1 MTCPMKNNCG
11 LLGGVAAAALLAV
24 VAKPFVS
31 WSRKKAAAKGF
42 SKEEVQ
48 DIVKNTSY
56 EQAEKNLLSKLGSA
70 TKEGYMV
77 VGGGQVG
84 WAIID
89 HLLARGEDYIILF
102 DVRPVDR
109 YEGDS
114 RVTFFQ
120 GSMTEAEDVRRAF
133 ASAKRPITTV
143 FHTAAIITFNH
154 RLSHQYPLSYNV
166 NVGGT
171 QTLLDESLSAGVSYF
186 IQTSTSHVMIQ
197 KDTPNINL
205 SEQAP
210 YTRGGVS
217 HYATSKAEAERRV
230 LSTNGRENSK
240 GVAMYCGSIRP
251 CSGIYGPGDRMF
263 VVPTVKSKQIQI
275 LGPWSTIDYIYSE
288 NVSFGHILMENK
300 MREERKGEMGPGQCA
315 GRAFNVTGDGPV
327 SMKQFNDIF
336 KALYPPLKINYPPVP
351 ILTVVAYISEA
362 VQRLGFSLGKD
373 LDLLTPPMLFSSLTD
388 FTFDGTLARQ
398 ILGYYPVFST
408 WQGLRKTIDF
418 ALNSS

>member
-251 CSGIYGPGDRMF
+251 CSAVFGPGDRLF
-263 VVPTVKSKQIQI
+263 VAPAIEKRESQVM
-275 LGPWSTIDYIYSE
+275 GPWATVDFIFAE

-300 MREERKGEMGPGQCA
+300 MREEREGKEGPGKCA
-315 GRAFNVTGDGPV
+315 GRAFNVTGERPMT
-327 SMKQFNDIF
+327 MKEFHDVF
-336 KALYPPLKINYPPVP
+336 KGFFPKLNVVYPPLP
-351 ILTVVAYISEA
+351 IIQTLAWASEMA
-362 VQRLGFSLGKD
+362 QWMGTSLGKE
-373 LDLLTPPMLFSSLTD
+373 LSLLTPPVVFAQVTD
-388 FTFDGTLARQ
+388 YTFDSTLARK
-398 ILGYYPVFST
+398 ILGYFPVFST
-408 WQGLRKTIDF
+408 FEGLKKTVDVETKE
-418 ALNSS
+418 